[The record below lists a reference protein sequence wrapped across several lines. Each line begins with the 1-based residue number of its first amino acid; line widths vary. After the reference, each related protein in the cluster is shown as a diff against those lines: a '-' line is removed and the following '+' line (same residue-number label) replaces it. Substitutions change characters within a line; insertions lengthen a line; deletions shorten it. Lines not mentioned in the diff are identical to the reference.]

1 MRIAIVTGGSI
12 EDLSWLKAQL
22 SRYDLLLA
30 VDRGLE
36 ATEVLGLAP
45 DLIIG
50 DFDSYRGDQAIEAR
64 YPEAQILTFS
74 SVKDWTDTELALQK
88 AIELC
93 GSSEGEAVIDLYGA
107 FGNRMDHTFANLM
120 LLGSL
125 EQKSPRIRA
134 LDPDNEVERLFP
146 GTYSVKRKEGFNVS
160 VLSLDESATV
170 SLRGFEYDGEKLIL
184 LRKGTMGVSNCLK
197 GSEGILTLHSGKVF
211 LMQCRDR
218 A

>member
-36 ATEVLGLAP
+36 ATEVLGLTP

-107 FGNRMDHTFANLM
+107 FGNRLDHTFANLM

-146 GTYSVKRKEGFNVS
+146 GTYSVIRKEGFNVS

>member
-1 MRIAIVTGGSI
+1 M
-12 EDLSWLKAQL
+12 
-22 SRYDLLLA
+22 
-30 VDRGLE
+30 DRGLE
-36 ATEVLGLAP
+36 AIEALGLTP

-64 YPEAQILTFS
+64 YPKTQILTFS

-88 AIELC
+88 AVELSS
-93 GSSEGEAVIDLYGA
+93 SSEGEAVIDLYGA
-107 FGNRMDHTFANLM
+107 FGNRMDHTYANLM

-146 GTYSVKRKEGFNVS
+146 GTYRVARKDGFNVS
-160 VLSLDESATV
+160 VLSVDETAEVT
-170 SLRGFEYDGEKLIL
+170 LRGFEYDGENLL
-184 LRKGTMGVSNCLK
+184 LRRAGTLGVSNRLK
-197 GSEGILTLHSGKVF
+197 ENEGLVTLHSGIVF

>member
-1 MRIAIVTGGSI
+1 MKIAIVTGGTI

-36 ATEVLGLAP
+36 AIEALGLIP

-50 DFDSYRGDQAIEAR
+50 DFDSYRGDQVTQAR

-74 SVKDWTDTELALQK
+74 SVKDWTDTELALRK
-88 AIELC
+88 AVELC
-93 GSSEGEAVIDLYGA
+93 GSEDGEAVIDLFGA
-107 FGNRMDHTFANLM
+107 FGGRIDHTFANLM
-120 LLGSL
+120 LLASL
-125 EQKSPRIRA
+125 EQKNPRIRA

-146 GTYSVKRKEGFNVS
+146 GIYRLNRREGWNVS
-160 VLSLDESATV
+160 VLSLNEAALVTLS
-170 SLRGFEYDGEKLIL
+170 GFEYDGER
-184 LRKGTMGVSNCLK
+184 LRVRRAGTLGVSNRLREAE
-197 GSEGILTLHSGKVF
+197 GSVTVHSGTIF

-218 A
+218 E

>member
-1 MRIAIVTGGSI
+1 MRIAIVTGGLI
-12 EDLSWLKAQL
+12 EDLGWLKSHL

-36 ATEVLGLAP
+36 ATEALGLTP

-50 DFDSYRGDQAIEAR
+50 DFDSYRGDQALETR
-64 YPEAQILTFS
+64 YPKAQILTFS

-88 AIELC
+88 AVELC
-93 GSSEGEAVIDLYGA
+93 GPSEGEAVIDLYGA

-146 GTYSVKRKEGFNVS
+146 GTYRVKRKNGFNVS
-160 VLSLDESATV
+160 VLSLDESAEVT
-170 SLRGFEYDGEKLIL
+170 LRGFEYDGERLS
-184 LRKGTMGVSNCLK
+184 LRRAGTLGVSNRVK
-197 GSEGILTLHSGKVF
+197 GTEGTVMLHSGKVF

-218 A
+218 E

>member
-1 MRIAIVTGGSI
+1 MKIAIVTGGSI

-22 SRYDLLLA
+22 SHYDLLLA

-36 ATEVLGLAP
+36 ATEAIGLTP

-50 DFDSYRGDQAIEAR
+50 DFDSYRGDRAIEAR

-74 SVKDWTDTELALQK
+74 SVKDWTDTELAIQK
-88 AIELC
+88 AVEL
-93 GSSEGEAVIDLYGA
+93 SRQSEGEAVIDLYGA

-146 GTYSVKRKEGFNVS
+146 GTYRVARREGFNIS
-160 VLSLDESATV
+160 VLPLDELAEV
-170 SLRGFEYDGEKLIL
+170 SLQGFAYDGEKLV
-184 LRKGTMGVSNCLK
+184 LRRAGTLGVSNHLK
-197 GSEGILTLHSGKVF
+197 DNEGLVTLHSGKVF
-211 LMQCRDR
+211 LMQCRDK

>member
-1 MRIAIVTGGSI
+1 MKIAIVTGGLI

-36 ATEVLGLAP
+36 ATEALGLTP

-50 DFDSYRGDQAIEAR
+50 DFDSYRGDQAIETR
-64 YPEAQILTFS
+64 YPEAEILTFS

-88 AIELC
+88 AVELSC
-93 GSSEGEAVIDLYGA
+93 SSEKEAIIDLYGA
-107 FGNRMDHTFANLM
+107 FGNRMDHTYANLM

-146 GTYSVKRKEGFNVS
+146 GTYRVARKDGFNVS
-160 VLSLDESATV
+160 VLSLDETAEVT
-170 SLRGFEYDGEKLIL
+170 LRGFEYDGEKLIL
-184 LRKGTMGVSNCLK
+184 RRAGTLGVSNRLK
-197 GSEGILTLHSGKVF
+197 ENEGFVTLHSGKVF

>member
-1 MRIAIVTGGSI
+1 MKIAIVTGGLI

-22 SRYDLLLA
+22 SRYERLLA

-36 ATEVLGLAP
+36 AIEALGLTP

-64 YPEAQILTFS
+64 YPKTQILTFS

-88 AIELC
+88 AVELC
-93 GSSEGEAVIDLYGA
+93 SSIEGEAVIDLYGA
-107 FGNRMDHTFANLM
+107 FGNRMDHTYANLM

-146 GTYSVKRKEGFNVS
+146 GTYKVARKDGFNVS
-160 VLSLDESATV
+160 VLSLDETAEVT
-170 SLRGFEYDGEKLIL
+170 LRGFEYDGEKLIL
-184 LRKGTMGVSNCLK
+184 RRAGTLGVSNRLK
-197 GSEGILTLHSGKVF
+197 GNEGFVTLHSGIVF